1 MQEYEININLPE
13 SEVSLLMYSDSHHFQ
28 RMREIKRGGYL
39 LEIIKIDLNKIDD
52 EYFDS
57 ILETIKE
64 LFVNSTLIFKLDT
77 FINQNLSQPKWD
89 NAFEWRENRGNL
101 QSQREKY
108 VKLLFRQGF
117 LEVSDT
123 SGNDLKHVFLYSPEL
138 YSRKHIDDFN
148 EEFYEM
154 CKYTIAE
161 ISDKYS
167 REKLMEI
174 FKDNLEYKPLECVE
188 TQDIIEFMKSAF
200 KMKRDSK

>member
-1 MQEYEININLPE
+1 MQEYEIKINLPE
-13 SEVSLLMYSDSHHFQ
+13 SEVSLLMYSDSYHFQ

-64 LFVNSTLIFKLDT
+64 LFAIATIILKLDT
-77 FINQNLSQPKWD
+77 FVNQNLESPKW
-89 NAFEWRENRGNL
+89 NTAFEWREKRSEL
-101 QSQREKY
+101 PLQREKY
-108 VKLLFRQGF
+108 AKLLFKHGF

-123 SGNDLKHVFLYSPEL
+123 SGNDLKQVFLYSPEL

-174 FKDNLEYKPLECVE
+174 FKDNLEYKPLECIE
-188 TQDIIEFMKSAF
+188 TRDIIEFMKSAF